1 MHLAQANGVAQ
12 LQALHVHCMYAACTL
27 HAHTAC
33 THCIY
38 TLQADGVVQ
47 LDAAVQRGRRTQ
59 LALQDA
65 AQLVSL
71 LNEHSAASNRYNPHP
86 SNYPSPWP

>member
-1 MHLAQANGVAQ
+1 MHAP
-12 LQALHVHCMYAACTL
+12 CTY
-27 HAHTAC
+27 HDAP
-33 THCIY
+33 
-38 TLQADGVVQ
+38 TLQADGVTQ

-86 SNYPSPWP
+86 SNYPYPWP

>member
-12 LQALHVHCMYAACTL
+12 LQALHVHCMYAACCMY
-27 HAHTAC
+27 TAC
-33 THCIY
+33 TYHDAP
-38 TLQADGVVQ
+38 TLQADGVTQ

-86 SNYPSPWP
+86 SNYP